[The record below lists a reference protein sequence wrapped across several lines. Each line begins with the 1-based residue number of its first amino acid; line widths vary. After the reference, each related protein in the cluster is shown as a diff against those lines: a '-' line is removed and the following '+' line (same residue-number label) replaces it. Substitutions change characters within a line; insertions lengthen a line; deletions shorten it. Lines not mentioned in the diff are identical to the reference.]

1 MKLLIAFG
9 VGVALLLSAAAAM
22 SQETTARGAGQR
34 KAAAQSKGVVAQMDE
49 QMKKMQALHE
59 RMIGA
64 MTPDERQTAI
74 EEARKE
80 MQAAMA
86 MMQPAM
92 RGAGGDADA
101 VSAEVMDAAGK
112 GRRGRSHAQTPMMDK
127 RMDMMQMMMQ
137 LMMDQQGLMMSPP
150 KGSGTAPKKK

>member
-1 MKLLIAFG
+1 MKRLIAFG

-22 SQETTARGAGQR
+22 SQETNARGAGQR

-86 MMQPAM
+86 MMQPAV

-112 GRRGRSHAQTPMMDK
+112 GRRGQSHAQAQMMGK

-137 LMMDQQGLMMSPP
+137 LMIDQQAMMSPP
-150 KGSGTAPKKK
+150 KGSGTVPKKK